1 MKWKWNNEICI
12 GRGKDSCIKRQC
24 HPILMIIYISFPFN
38 RKEMSG
44 ASEASSLSIPY
55 DTSKRASL
63 SLLRSH
69 CLWAL
74 PTRVSVSPLNESLQD
89 PSPMC
94 QNNTVLISPL
104 TKKLKK
110 KACIISSVFTFK
122 EFVEVGGWLGKN
134 YMGLEL

>member
-1 MKWKWNNEICI
+1 MHRKGERFLYKETVSSYTH
-12 GRGKDSCIKRQC
+12 D
-24 HPILMIIYISFPFN
+24 YISFPFN

-110 KACIISSVFTFK
+110 KKPASFIQFSPLKSLWRWVRDWVKIIWVWNFR
-122 EFVEVGGWLGKN
+122 
-134 YMGLEL
+134 